1 MWDQGKIV
9 KLSVLSD
16 QFFWEPKTVLK
27 NEVYKKKYI
36 IS

>member
-9 KLSVLSD
+9 KLPVLAA
-16 QFFWEPKTVLK
+16 QFFWEPKTALK

-36 IS
+36 TS